1 MTKKEKV
8 IDVLNKARAMELM
21 AIGQY
26 MNQHYGLDDAD
37 FGELA
42 AQMKLIAVD
51 EMQHAERFAER
62 VKELGGEP
70 TSEMS
75 DVVAKGQKVQAI
87 FPFDAKLED
96 ETVAIYNEFL
106 KICVEN
112 GDSISARMFEEI
124 IDEEQEHFNY
134 FDNVRGHIEELGPAY
149 LARIAGTPSATGL
162 NTMGFVA
169 RKAL

>member
-1 MTKKEKV
+1 MSKKEK
-8 IDVLNKARAMELM
+8 IINVLNQARAMELQ

-26 MNQHYGLDDAD
+26 MNQHYGLDDSD

-42 AQMKLIAVD
+42 AKVKLIAID

-70 TSEMS
+70 TPDMS
-75 DVVAKGQKVQAI
+75 DAVTKGQKVQDI

-96 ETVAIYNEFL
+96 DTVDCYNEFL
-106 KICVEN
+106 KTCVEN
-112 GDSISARMFEEI
+112 GDSISARIFEEI

-134 FDNVRGHIEELGPAY
+134 FDNVRGHIENLGPAY
-149 LARIAGTPSATGL
+149 LARIAGTSSATGL

-169 RKAL
+169 RKSE